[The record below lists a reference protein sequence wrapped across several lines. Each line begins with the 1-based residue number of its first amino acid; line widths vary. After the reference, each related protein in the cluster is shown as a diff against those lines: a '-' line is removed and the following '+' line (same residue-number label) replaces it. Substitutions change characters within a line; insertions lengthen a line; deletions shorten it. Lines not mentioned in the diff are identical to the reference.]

1 VTSDTVVRLL
11 PPLIFSENEAKE
23 LVDRCA
29 PIIKE
34 FLAA

>member
-1 VTSDTVVRLL
+1 LL

-23 LVDRCA
+23 LVDRSI
-29 PIIKE
+29 PLIKD